1 MRNELD
7 GQLCA
12 KFPNL
17 FKDRNV
23 SMQETCMCWGF
34 DHQDGWYQ
42 IIHDL
47 SEKLEALIL
56 KLPEEE
62 RSQCCAAQVKEKW
75 GTLRFYMTAS
85 TDEMDVLIRE
95 AEKQSAVTCEVC
107 GKPGKLYPGG
117 WYYTA
122 CEEHVRTY

>member
-1 MRNELD
+1 
-7 GQLCA
+7 
-12 KFPNL
+12 
-17 FKDRNV
+17 
-23 SMQETCMCWGF
+23 MQATCMCWGF

-62 RSQCCAAQVKEKW
+62 RTHCCAAQVKEKW

-95 AEKQSAVTCEVC
+95 AEAQSRTTCEVC
-107 GKPGKLYPGG
+107 GKPGKLYPCG
-117 WYYTA
+117 WYYVA
-122 CEEHVRTY
+122 CEEHVRE